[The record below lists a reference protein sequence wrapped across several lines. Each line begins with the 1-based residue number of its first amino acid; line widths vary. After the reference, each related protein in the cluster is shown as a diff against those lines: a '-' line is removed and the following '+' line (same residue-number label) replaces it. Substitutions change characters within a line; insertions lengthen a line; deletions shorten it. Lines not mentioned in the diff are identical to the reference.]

1 MGMQHRVGRATIEI
15 NFGFVL
21 VIISVL
27 CFGSHLKMNLYDFH
41 RKEVIQRESSQRL
54 YFFILTVLICEH
66 IISAI
71 FLLSTLSSQHIMYR
85 ILYSLR
91 NYIIGIFFMEQMGL
105 KHFHIIEA

>member
-27 CFGSHLKMNLYDFH
+27 CFGSHLQMNLYDFH

-66 IISAI
+66 IISAM
-71 FLLSTLSSQHIMYR
+71 FLLIRSCFLSSSPPKI
-85 ILYSLR
+85 SLPPAKP
-91 NYIIGIFFMEQMGL
+91 EAPS
-105 KHFHIIEA
+105 FHLI